1 MSCLQRPAA
10 AAAAAVTQAIFSPH
24 LYPPSITMS
33 TWLGEALWKQS
44 QVAFAYLQ
52 SPGYCNGR
60 GCTQFPILVGETGSA
75 YKEESDKTWLRD
87 FADFAFARVSH

>member
-1 MSCLQRPAA
+1 
-10 AAAAAVTQAIFSPH
+10 
-24 LYPPSITMS
+24 MS

-52 SPGYCNGR
+52 TPGYCNGR

-75 YKEESDKTWLRD
+75 YKEQSDKDWLRD
-87 FADFAFARVSH
+87 FADFAFARVSDLLGAVLRHLFCSAGFVTCSWGSAVALVS

>member
-1 MSCLQRPAA
+1 MSCLQCP
-10 AAAAAVTQAIFSPH
+10 AAAAVTQAIFSPH